1 LIDDAEMNHPR
12 VSLLDNFFC
21 PATKVDFSN
30 A

>member
-21 PATKVDFSN
+21 PATKVDFNN